1 MSLRK
6 EKIQGE
12 LFIRVALALALWGIP
27 VAASAGGTLKTVVIA
42 KESSSPFAD
51 VIYQRL
57 GDPQV
62 GDYDPSKLFF
72 FATAKP
78 TTPPKVTKKC
88 LFALD
93 SSGTG
98 RTLSCRGDTAPF
110 SGQQFRIFSK
120 IGVNAIGESTWGSL
134 LSGDQ
139 NGIFHQHF
147 DASIPLST
155 IALVGSTVPHVTGA
169 LYFVSDLTSSK
180 SPPFPS
186 AVSDDGLIAFRGKIN
201 LPPPPPANPID
212 DGVFICD
219 GGSGD
224 CSGFPNLIQ
233 AVVLKNDGVPDRPGY
248 HFCNFSPTVDASTY
262 GLVFRASIK
271 LNCADT
277 TEKSKIGIFRKSRP
291 APPTTI
297 ALEREAANPSPVP
310 GGALYDEFNPV
321 HLAINN
327 SGDVMFHASTATNGV
342 VTSEFLFFCP
352 GTSTCQPAPGTA
364 AINAVSFGGTDA
376 DSNRFTSLQTPGMD
390 EAGDISFTASVKVT
404 ATNQGG
410 SAVYVKHAPHE
421 IPPGLGGPI
430 ERIVLTKDPVPDQPG
445 ARFKNIYGSAISP
458 GGRVAFRSS
467 IENAT
472 PPRSQRSGLFLFE

>member
-1 MSLRK
+1 MPLRK
-6 EKIQGE
+6 EKTQGE
-12 LFIRVALALALWGIP
+12 LLIRVALALALWSVP
-27 VAASAGGTLKTVVIA
+27 VAASAGGTLKTVVVA
-42 KESSSPFAD
+42 KDTLSPFPDAP
-51 VIYQRL
+51 YQRL

-62 GDYDPSKLFF
+62 GDHDPSKVFF
-72 FATAKP
+72 FGTAKP
-78 TTPPKVTKKC
+78 TVKPKVTKKC
-88 LFALD
+88 LFALN
-93 SSGTG
+93 SAGTG
-98 RTLSCRGDTAPF
+98 RPLSCRGDVAPF

-147 DASIPLST
+147 DASIDLST
-155 IALVGSTVPHVTGA
+155 VALVGSTVPHVTGA

-186 AVSDDGLIAFRGKIN
+186 AVSDDGLIVFRGKIN
-201 LPPPPPANPID
+201 LPVPIPANPID

-248 HFCNFSPTVDASTY
+248 QFCAFSPTVDASTY
-262 GLVFRASIK
+262 GIVFRAAIK

-277 TEKSKIGIFRKSRP
+277 KEKSKIGIFRKPRP
-291 APPTTI
+291 TPPTTI

-327 SGDVMFHASTATNGV
+327 SGDVMFHASTTTGGV

-364 AINAVSFGGTDA
+364 AVNAVSFGGTDA
-376 DSNRFTSLQTPGMD
+376 DSNRFTSLQTPSMD
-390 EAGDISFTASVKVT
+390 EEGNISFTASVKIT

-410 SAVYVKHAPHE
+410 SAVYVKHVPHE
-421 IPPGLGGPI
+421 IPPGTGGPI
-430 ERIVLTKDPVPDQPG
+430 QRIVLTGDPVPDQPG
-445 ARFKNIYGSAISP
+445 ARFKNVFGSANSP

-467 IENAT
+467 IENSS
-472 PPRSQRSGLFLFE
+472 PPRSQRVGLFLFE